1 MAIIHCENEMTRVKE
16 KLILKA
22 DESVEALEAW
32 TGELGELRH
41 IVEILVDKY
50 GIRKKLI
57 VDGGYSNVSF
67 MIDNSDVR
75 AIQQAEWEAK
85 HPKKLTKGKL
95 DEHKNKVII
104 DLLKHAGVKLTNK
117 EINERITTGK
127 GFGDLLNK

>member
-1 MAIIHCENEMTRVKE
+1 MTRVKE